1 MTFGN
6 VIILIKSIWNKYKNN
21 HYCNTFLE
29 KASYELHKKISF
41 CIKYK
46 CSIMIELTFLKE
58 FILIKL

>member
-6 VIILIKSIWNKYKNN
+6 VIILIKSIWNKCKNN

-29 KASYELHKKISF
+29 KASYELPKKISF